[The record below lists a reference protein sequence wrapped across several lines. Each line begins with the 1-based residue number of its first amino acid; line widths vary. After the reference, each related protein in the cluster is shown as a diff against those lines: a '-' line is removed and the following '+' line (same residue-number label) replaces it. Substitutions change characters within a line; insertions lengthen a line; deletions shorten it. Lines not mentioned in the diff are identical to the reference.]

1 MERIYLAGGCLWVVQ
16 HFFKSIPGVLNTE
29 AGRVNGSTNSIDG
42 EYDGYAECVR
52 VDFDE
57 KACTVNALIE
67 YLFEIIDPYSIN
79 KQGID
84 EGPKYRTGIY
94 STLDKHI
101 EEARDF
107 IASRDDCEMIAV
119 EVKPLVNYVRSAD
132 EHQDRLER
140 CPEDYSY
147 CHIPIELMNK
157 YRIK

>member
-1 MERIYLAGGCLWVVQ
+1 MGNYLSG
-16 HFFKSIPGVLNTE
+16 
-29 AGRVNGSTNSIDG
+29 
-42 EYDGYAECVR
+42 
-52 VDFDE
+52 

-67 YLFEIIDPYSIN
+67 YLFEIIEPYSIN